1 MRPKSYSN
9 LSESVSK
16 YVENLLN
23 VDANENL
30 QVVLQLA
37 KKRGTPPLQV
47 IPTDGRTIEVL
58 ARTLQPMKI
67 VEIGT
72 LCGYS
77 AVFLANALLPGG
89 KLYTCEQSQH
99 HIQVARE
106 AFQQLQLED
115 KIDIIEGKALDT
127 LPKLSEKGPFDLIF
141 IDADKLN
148 YPAYFDWAIANLRS
162 GGMLL
167 ADNTFVFGHI
177 AAESLPQQGELKN
190 IVAAMREFNQK
201 CVSDDRLVTTFLP
214 TGEGLMVAVKK

>member
-177 AAESLPQQGELKN
+177 AAENLPQQGELKN

>member
-16 YVENLLN
+16 YLENLLN

-177 AAESLPQQGELKN
+177 AAENLPQQGELKN